1 MATTLAANAASIFLL
16 VLLPALAL
24 SAAAAESPAA
34 EPLRIARQGVFSSGG
49 RVTEPVPGVY
59 DASRNWLDPE
69 RKGTTAHVDHANTF
83 FQIPAEAGG
92 APVVFLHGYGQTRTG
107 WQTTPDGREGW
118 ADFFLRAGHPVFL
131 VDQPRRGA
139 AGATE
144 RIVTDPGD
152 TAGGK
157 FKVGEQAWYTHFRI
171 GRVAPERYEGSQ
183 FPEGDAAQT
192 QFFCQ
197 MAPNT
202 GNYDE
207 ALFGGALGAVLADVQ
222 RLTGRKAVYVT
233 HSQGGRVGWATSAED
248 VAAIVAVEPGFAPE
262 PGSERYAKF
271 LAAKVPMLF
280 LFGDNIENGPAD
292 IASTAFWKRV
302 LDQCRDFAAHYN
314 ADGGDATVVHL
325 PDLGIR
331 GNSHFLFQE
340 KNNAE
345 LAALVEDWLR
355 KRRLAAPAPQPRKK
369 QSTMNQSAL
378 NPLDAALVKIG
389 AAVARGE
396 QDKLAAAF
404 AEAFDSGLTL
414 AQAKEIVGQ
423 LYAYCGFPRALNA
436 AATLQRVV
444 ESSKFKVES
453 SDPTRSTRSTRLND
467 SPFVLGADSLAIGT
481 TNQTKLCG
489 APVKGPLFDFLP
501 QLDAYLKA
509 HLFGDIFAR
518 DVLDWRTR
526 ELVTVAALAAR
537 PETEPQMK
545 SHVRIA
551 NLNGVTPAQTDTI
564 LALVRRP
571 ADPSALPA
579 DWSSIPVGKP
589 NDAYAKYFTGRS
601 YLHKLTLDQVP
612 AFGVTFEPGCRNNWH
627 VHHAK
632 TGGGQILI
640 CTAGRGYYQEWGKPA
655 VEMIPGTTVN
665 IPANVKHWHGAA
677 PDSWFQHIALEVPGT
692 KQSNEW
698 LEPVDD
704 AAYVAAT
711 KQ

>member
-1 MATTLAANAASIFLL
+1 MKHEWLNATLAAALLAAST
-16 VLLPALAL
+16 LP
-24 SAAAAESPAA
+24 SSAA

-49 RVTEPVPGVY
+49 RVTEPVPGDY
-59 DASRNWLDPE
+59 DASRNWLDPD

-107 WQTTPDGREGW
+107 WQATPDGREGW
-118 ADFFLRAGHPVFL
+118 ADLFLRAGHPVFL

-207 ALFGGALGAVLADVQ
+207 ELFGGALGAVLADV
-222 RLTGRKAVYVT
+222 RRMTSRKAVYIT
-233 HSQGGRVGWATSAED
+233 HSQGGRVGWATPAED

-271 LAAKVPMLF
+271 PAAKVPMLF

-292 IASTAFWKRV
+292 IESTAFWKRV

-355 KRRLAAPAPQPRKK
+355 ERGLAAPAPQPRKE
-369 QSTMNQSAL
+369 QPTMADTAL
-378 NPLDAALVKIG
+378 SPLDTALAHIG
-389 AAVARGE
+389 AAIARGE

-414 AQAKEIVGQ
+414 AQAKETVGQ

-436 AATLQRVV
+436 AATLKTVWEGRAPASPWQEGV
-444 ESSKFKVES
+444 
-453 SDPTRSTRSTRLND
+453 PP
-467 SPFVLGADSLAIGT
+467 SPFPDGYDALRDGT
-481 TNQTKLCG
+481 ANQTELCG
-489 APVKGPLFDFLP
+489 APVKGPLFDFHP
-501 QLDAYLKA
+501 QLDQYLKA

-518 DVLDWRTR
+518 DALDWRTR

-551 NLNGVTPAQTDTI
+551 NLNGVTPAQTDAI

-571 ADPSALPA
+571 ANPTDLPA
-579 DWSSIPVGKP
+579 DWSPIPVGEP
-589 NDAYAKYFTGRS
+589 NDAYARYFTGRS

-627 VHHAK
+627 IHHAA

-640 CTAGRGYYQEWGKPA
+640 CTAGRGYYQEWGQPA
-655 VEMIPGTTVN
+655 VEMTPGTTIN
-665 IPANVKHWHGAA
+665 IPPNVKHWHGAA
-677 PDSWFQHIALEVPGT
+677 PDAWFQHIALEVPGT
-692 KQSNEW
+692 DQSNEW
-698 LEPVDD
+698 LEPVDA
-704 AAYVAAT
+704 AAYAAAT
-711 KQ
+711 H

>member
-1 MATTLAANAASIFLL
+1 MKNTTLLATL
-16 VLLPALAL
+16 LAL
-24 SAAAAESPAA
+24 PLCAAHAADPAPAA
-34 EPLRIARQGVFSSGG
+34 EPLAIARQGVFSSGG
-49 RVTEPVPGVY
+49 RVTDPLPGDY
-59 DASRNWLDPE
+59 DPTLNWLDPE

-83 FQIPAEAGG
+83 FQIPADAAG

-107 WQTTPDGREGW
+107 WQSTPDGRPGW
-118 ADFFLRAGHPVFL
+118 SDFFLRAGHPVFL

-144 RIVTDPGD
+144 RVVTDPGD
-152 TAGGK
+152 VADGR

-171 GRVAPERYEGSQ
+171 GRVAPDRYAGSQ
-183 FPEGDAAQT
+183 FPEGPEALE

-197 MAPNT
+197 MTPST

-207 ALFGGALGAVLADVQ
+207 ALFGTALGAVLADA
-222 RLTGRKAVYVT
+222 RRMTGRKAVYVT
-233 HSQGGRVGWATSAED
+233 HSQGGRVGWATPAED

-262 PGSERYAKF
+262 PGSDRYRKF
-271 LAAKVPMLF
+271 LDAKVPMLF
-280 LFGDNIENGPAD
+280 LFGDNIENGPED
-292 IASTAFWKRV
+292 VRSTGFWRSV
-302 LDQCRDFAAHYN
+302 LAQCRDFAERYR

-340 KNNAE
+340 RNSDA
-345 LAALVEDWLR
+345 LAALVENWLR
-355 KRRLAAPAPQPRKK
+355 DRGLATPAPKPRKE
-369 QSTMNQSAL
+369 QPAMTDTSLSPL
-378 NPLDAALVKIG
+378 SPLDAAIADIG
-389 AAVARGE
+389 AAIARGE
-396 QDKLAAAF
+396 QDKLASAF
-404 AEAFDSGLTL
+404 TEAFDAGLTL
-414 AQAKEIVGQ
+414 DQAKEVVGQ

-436 AATLQRVV
+436 ATTLQRVV
-444 ESSKFKVES
+444 ESQKSAKPE
-453 SDPTRSTRSTRLND
+453 TRIPNPA
-467 SPFVLGADSLAIGT
+467 SPFTLGEKALAIGT

-489 APVKGPLFDFLP
+489 GPVVGPLFDFHP

-537 PETEPQMK
+537 PETAPQCA
-545 SHVRIA
+545 SHVKIA
-551 NLNGVTPAQTDTI
+551 NLNGVTPEQTDAI

-571 ADPSALPA
+571 VDPADLPA
-579 DWSSIPVGKP
+579 DWSPIPVGKP
-589 NDAYAKYFTGRS
+589 NDAFAKYFTGRS
-601 YLHKLTLDQVP
+601 YLKALSTSQVG

-627 VHHAK
+627 IHHAA

-655 VEMIPGTTVN
+655 VEMTPGVTVN
-665 IPANVKHWHGAA
+665 IPAETKHWHGAA

-692 KQSNEW
+692 ETSNEW
-698 LEPVDD
+698 LEPVDA
-704 AAYVAAT
+704 AAYAAAT
-711 KQ
+711 GAIVEDGK